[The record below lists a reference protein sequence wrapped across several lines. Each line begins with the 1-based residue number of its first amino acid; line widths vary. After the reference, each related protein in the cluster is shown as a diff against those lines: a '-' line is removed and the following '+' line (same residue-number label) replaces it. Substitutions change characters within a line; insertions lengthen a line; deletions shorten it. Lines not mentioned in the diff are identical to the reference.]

1 MQTIIALI
9 CTISIIIAD
18 VVDWR
23 SNKRV
28 LKNLKEAK
36 KALDDNTRLTKE
48 YQAIIEVKLDAL
60 DKKTTSQDNYLWK
73 SIIILAQRMGESN
86 HVR

>member
-9 CTISIIIAD
+9 CTILLIIAD
-18 VVDWR
+18 VVDYR

-48 YQAIIEVKLDAL
+48 YQAIIEGKLDAL

-73 SIIILAQRMGESN
+73 SIMILAQRMGESN

>member
-9 CTISIIIAD
+9 CTILIIIVD

-48 YQAIIEVKLDAL
+48 YQAIIEGMLDAL